1 MASGHSSTTT
11 TQDPEKGEKSRC
23 QLDIGQHVY
32 VVASEWKGDIA
43 IHIRKYD
50 SDKGKTFPTKR
61 GITLTLKHWVE
72 LCTYK
77 SEIDETITALKQGK
91 DVKLFHH
98 LGANVHISVDK
109 NIAGVDIRQWW
120 WCVDTVKPSRKGI
133 FLSLQQWEKL
143 KDCFTVMCDFVPELK
158 SIVPCIMQDDHQN
171 QMGYLQCS
179 FCNPNEY
186 NQW

>member
-11 TQDPEKGEKSRC
+11 TQGPEQGEKSRC

-32 VVASEWKGDIA
+32 VVASVWKGDIA
-43 IHIRKYD
+43 IHIRKFD

-61 GITLTLKHWVE
+61 GIALTLKHWVE
-72 LCTYK
+72 LSSCT
-77 SEIDETITALKQGK
+77 SQVDETISDLKERK
-91 DVKLFHH
+91 DVNLFHH
-98 LGANVHISVDK
+98 IGANMYVSVDK

-120 WCVDTVKPSRKGI
+120 DCNDDVKPSRKGI

-143 KDCFTVMCDFVPELK
+143 KGCLEIMIDFVPELK
-158 SIVPCIMQDDHQN
+158 GVVPCMMQEDHQN

-179 FCNPNEY
+179 FCNPNDFH
-186 NQW
+186 QW